1 MRGNFARR
9 MPLGCLIYEK
19 AAGNT
24 GQLFGVREVASKM
37 ERNRA
42 LGRIN
47 ISAELLVSICREQ
60 IPSASLAYYFNQAC
74 NADKTACTYII
85 NNKTVAFIATQNGI
99 TVFDSHFHCT
109 SGAFLAMAPADAAFE
124 FLLWF
129 KTVTSIPHNLG
140 TVTCVTFS

>member
-1 MRGNFARR
+1 MDLSSLFSILLGNQF
-9 MPLGCLIYEK
+9 YDK

-24 GQLFGVREVASKM
+24 GQLFGVREAASKM
-37 ERNRA
+37 EQNSA

-47 ISAELLVSICREQ
+47 ISAELPVSICREQ
-60 IPSASLAYYFNQAC
+60 TPSASLAYYFNQARKT
-74 NADKTACTYII
+74 DKTACIYII
-85 NNKTVAFIATQNGI
+85 NNKTVAFIPTQNGI
-99 TVFDSHFHCT
+99 TVFDGHFHGT

-129 KTVTSIPHNLG
+129 KTFNSIPHNLG